1 MVYTNESYDRGISS
15 VYWETLYLIIIEGRN
30 MSLRTKFKKILPE
43 ISRTEQEALDAGD
56 TWIEASIYQGAPD
69 FETLLNTAP
78 SKLTDE
84 EQAFIDGP
92 LEELLEM
99 LNDMEVHNSNH
110 IPANVMQHLKD
121 NKFFSFIIPKAFGG
135 LEFSAYASSTIVARI
150 STKSNPIATTV
161 MVPNSLGP
169 GELLA
174 HYGTEE
180 QQNHYLPRL
189 VDGRDIPCF
198 ALTSPEAGSDAGGI
212 PDRAIVTKGMY
223 NGEEVVGLRVTW
235 EKRYITLAPI
245 ATLVGLAVKVF
256 DPEGLIGAE
265 KDLGIT
271 CLLLPADYEGVETG
285 NRHNPLGVNFYNG
298 TTRGTDVFVP
308 MEFVIGGQKNVGRGW
323 QMLVACLGAG
333 RGISLPANG
342 CATGHACLKSTSEY
356 AAIREQFG
364 MPIGKFEGIQE
375 QLALIGGLT
384 YNLEAMRHLVL
395 NSLDLGF
402 KPSVITAMAKYHMTE
417 LGRDTLEAAMDVQ
430 AGKAIQM
437 GPGNVLATAY
447 FATPIGITVEGA
459 NILTR
464 NLMIFGQGATRCH
477 PYVQDLITA
486 IHSEDSDADA
496 KFNSLF
502 RKTIG
507 YSVKN
512 FFRGLTTA
520 YVPGVGG
527 SSNPDKLVAK
537 FEKRIKRLSSILAV
551 QSDFALLV
559 LGGDLKRKE
568 MLSARLGDILSFLFM
583 AMGNIKFY
591 LQSENRKELTPYFD
605 YGTRWA
611 LQQAEEAL
619 EAYVD
624 NFPNRFVAGFLKVST
639 GNAFLGKTKISDKLI
654 TDLAEATL
662 RNDGAKEELTSLVS
676 MKGRDGFT
684 VLSDAYKAKLDV
696 LPLLDKIKK
705 AQRTGKVTK
714 QLTFEEL
721 VEVSLQA
728 NVVTAEESDKLMAY
742 NEKRKLAIAVD
753 EYTFDMELLSNIDEP
768 KPILK
773 TA

>member
-1 MVYTNESYDRGISS
+1 
-15 VYWETLYLIIIEGRN
+15 
-30 MSLRTKFKKILPE
+30 MSLRQKFKKILPE

-56 TWIEASIYQGAPD
+56 TWIEASIYQGTPD
-69 FETLLNTAP
+69 FDTLLQTAP
-78 SKLTDE
+78 SKLTE
-84 EQAFIDGP
+84 REQAFIDGP
-92 LEELLEM
+92 LAELLEM
-99 LNDMEVHNSNH
+99 LDDVEVHNAKH
-110 IPANVMQHLKD
+110 IPEHVLQFLKD
-121 NKFFSFIIPKAFGG
+121 NKFFSFIIPKEFGG
-135 LEFSAYASSTIVARI
+135 LEFSSYASSTIVASI

-174 HYGTEE
+174 HYGTQE
-180 QQNHYLPRL
+180 QKDHYLPRL

-212 PDRAIVTKGMY
+212 PDRAIVTKKVVD
-223 NGEEVVGLRVTW
+223 GEEVIGLSCTW
-235 EKRYITLAPI
+235 DKRYITLAPI
-245 ATLVGLAVKVF
+245 ATVLGLAVKVF
-256 DPEGLIGAE
+256 DPDGLLGGE
-265 KDLGIT
+265 EDLGIT
-271 CLLLPADYEGVETG
+271 CVLLPADYEGVQIG
-285 NRHNPLGVNFYNG
+285 NRHKPLGVNFYNG
-298 TTRGTDVFVP
+298 TTRGNDVFVP
-308 MEFVIGGQKNVGRGW
+308 MDFVIGGQKNVGKGW
-323 QMLVACLGAG
+323 QMLVSCLGAG
-333 RGISLPANG
+333 RGVSLPANG
-342 CATGHACLKSTSEY
+342 CATGHATLKSTSEY

-417 LGRDTLEAAMDVQ
+417 MGRVCLQAAMDTQ

-437 GPGNVLATAY
+437 GPNNVLATAY

-477 PYVQDLITA
+477 PHVQDLITA
-486 IHSEDSDADA
+486 IHSDDADA
-496 KFNSLF
+496 DKQFNKLM
-502 RKTIG
+502 RQTIG

-512 FFRGLTTA
+512 FFRGVASA
-520 YVPGVGG
+520 YVPGFGG
-527 SSNPDKLVAK
+527 GKNPDKLVNK

-568 MLSARLGDILSFLFM
+568 MLSARLGDVLSYLFM

-591 LQSENRKELTPYFD
+591 VQSENRKDLKPYFE
-605 YGTRWA
+605 YGTTWA
-611 LQQAEEAL
+611 LQQAEEAMT
-619 EAYVD
+619 AYVD
-624 NFPNRFVAGFLKVST
+624 NFPNRIVAGFLSAKLGLPFMSKTKVS
-639 GNAFLGKTKISDKLI
+639 DKMI

-662 RNDGAKEELTSLVS
+662 RNDGAKAELTHLVS

-684 VLSDAYKAKLDV
+684 VLSEAYKAKLDV
-696 LPLLDKIKK
+696 LPLLDKLKQ
-705 AQRTGKVTK
+705 AMRQGKIAK
-714 QLTFEEL
+714 QLTFGEL
-721 VEVSLQA
+721 VDVAAEA
-728 NVVTAEESDKLMAY
+728 YVVNSDERDALLDY

-753 EYTFDMELLSNIDEP
+753 EYTFDMELLTGLETEE
-768 KPILK
+768 PILK
-773 TA
+773 SA

>member
-1 MVYTNESYDRGISS
+1 
-15 VYWETLYLIIIEGRN
+15 

-56 TWIEASIYQGAPD
+56 TWIEASIYQGKPD
-69 FETLLNTAP
+69 FDTLLQTAP
-78 SKLTDE
+78 SKLTE
-84 EQAFIDGP
+84 REQAFIDGP
-92 LEELLEM
+92 LAELLEM
-99 LNDMEVHNSNH
+99 LDDMEVHNSNH
-110 IPANVMQHLKD
+110 IPERVMKHLKD
-121 NKFFSFIIPKAFGG
+121 NKFFSFIIPQEFGG

-174 HYGTEE
+174 HYGTDE
-180 QQNHYLPRL
+180 QKNHYLPRL

-212 PDRAIVTKGMY
+212 PDRAIVTKKVVDGK
-223 NGEEVVGLRVTW
+223 EVVGLNVTW
-235 EKRYITLAPI
+235 DKRYITLAPI

-256 DPEGLIGAE
+256 DPEGLLGKE

-271 CLLLPADYEGVETG
+271 CLLLPSDYEGVQTG

-308 MEFVIGGQKNVGRGW
+308 LDYVIGGAKNVGRGW

-342 CATGHACLKSTSEY
+342 CATGHAALKSTSEY

-384 YNLEAMRHLVL
+384 FNLEAMRHLVL
-395 NSLDLGF
+395 NGLDLGF

-417 LGRDTLEAAMDVQ
+417 LGRDVLEAAMDVQ

-477 PYVQDLITA
+477 PYVQDLITS
-486 IHSEDSDADA
+486 IHSDDANADA
-496 KFNSLF
+496 EFNALF

-507 YSVKN
+507 YSIKN
-512 FFRGLTTA
+512 FFRGLATA
-520 YVPGVGG
+520 YVPGVG
-527 SSNPDKLVAK
+527 SSNNPDKMVAQ
-537 FEKRIKRLSSILAV
+537 FEKRIKRLSSALSV
-551 QSDFALLV
+551 QADFALLV

-568 MLSARLGDILSFLFM
+568 MLSARLGDVLSYLFM

-591 LQSENRKELTPYFD
+591 LQSDNREDLKPYFE

-611 LQQAEEAL
+611 LMQAEQAL
-619 EAYVD
+619 DLYVD
-624 NFPNRFVAGFLKVST
+624 NFPNRFVANTLKIK
-639 GNAFLGKTKISDKLI
+639 LGLPFMSRTKISDKLI
-654 TDLAEATL
+654 TTLAEATL
-662 RNDGAKEELTSLVS
+662 RNDGAKEELTHLVS
-676 MKGRDGFT
+676 MKGRDGFA

-696 LPLLDKIKK
+696 LPLLDKMKK
-705 AQRTGKVTK
+705 ALRSGKVEK
-714 QLTFEEL
+714 QLTFGEL
-721 VEVSLQA
+721 VEASLAAYVIDADEA
-728 NVVTAEESDKLMAY
+728 NKLMEY

-753 EYTFDMELLSNIDEP
+753 EYTFDMELITNIDEP
-768 KPILK
+768 TVELK
-773 TA
+773 SA